1 MSAPAP
7 PAPASVSPPP
17 VLVLGGGVAGLT
29 AAAVFARAGL
39 SVSLVERAS
48 RLGGHAARLSCKATD
63 RCVHCG
69 ACLLEPALQAVR
81 ANPRVTVY
89 LGSTAR
95 IRREGDAFAFEIHSV
110 CAGGPST
117 TPPAKA
123 AAVFLATGFSVFD
136 PLRKALG
143 YGVFADVITNLEL
156 EDRLRSGRGLLR
168 PSDGRFPGRVAFI
181 QCVGSRDAQI
191 GHLWCSTFC
200 CAAALRAARKIRH
213 LHPET
218 AVTVFYIDLQSV
230 GREPDA
236 FLAEC
241 RRSLRLI
248 RAVPGEALRAED
260 GGVRLAWFDD
270 ASRRSLEETFDLV
283 VLSAGMQPPA
293 DLPETAASLGLP
305 LDPLGWA
312 EEQGPRVFA
321 GGAVRRPM
329 TIAETIADSRRAALR
344 LLAALGRAAP
354 RFSPAPGPT
363 SAEVPR

>member
-1 MSAPAP
+1 MSAHAVSSPAP
-7 PAPASVSPPP
+7 DSPPR

-39 SVSLVERAS
+39 CVSLVERAN

-81 ANPRVTVY
+81 TSPRVTVH
-89 LGSTAR
+89 LGSLAR
-95 IRREGDAFAFEIHSV
+95 IRREGDAFAFAIHPA
-110 CAGGPST
+110 CADGPSA
-117 TPPAKA
+117 TPPRKA
-123 AAVFLATGFSVFD
+123 AAVFLATGFSVFN

-143 YGVFADVITNLEL
+143 YGVFENVITNLEL
-156 EDRLRSGRGLLR
+156 EDRLRSGGGLRR
-168 PSDGRFPGRVAFI
+168 PSDGRLPARVAFI

-200 CAAALRAARKIRH
+200 CAAALRSARKIRH
-213 LHPET
+213 LHPQT
-218 AVTVFYIDLQSV
+218 AVTVFFIDLQSV
-230 GREPDA
+230 GRDPDA
-236 FLAEC
+236 FLSEC

-248 RAVPGEALRAED
+248 RAVPGEALGAED

-270 ASRRSLEETFDLV
+270 AGRRGIEETFDLV

-293 DLPETAASLGLP
+293 DLAETASSLGLP

-312 EEQGPRVFA
+312 EEEGPRVFA
-321 GGAVRRPM
+321 AGAVRRPM
-329 TIAETIADSRRAALR
+329 TIAETIADSRGAALR
-344 LLAALGRAAP
+344 LFRSLGRAVP
-354 RFSPAPGPT
+354 RVSAAPAPA
-363 SAEVPR
+363 AEEGRR